1 MLFLQIW
8 LATMVSVTIAAPMA
22 NEMLDVSPL
31 DSRDDNS
38 VSGFSRRRYT
48 PTFSAR
54 QEPPEDD
61 PRKAIDPQKICEDC
75 NCWLNAYYLPLS
87 GPGRCPAGKCHK
99 CSGHSLS
106 KALQSTD
113 HIMLV

>member
-1 MLFLQIW
+1 MRFLQIW
-8 LATMVSVTIAAPMA
+8 FATMVSVTIAAPMA

-61 PRKAIDPQKICEDC
+61 PWKAIDTQKICEDC
-75 NCWLNAYYLPLS
+75 NCRLNAFFLPLP

-99 CSGHSLS
+99 CSGYSLS
-106 KALQSTD
+106 KGLQSTVD
-113 HIMLV
+113 NMLV